1 MVVIINMKNMKTILT
16 NEHHGDHEHHGGH
29 DHHHHGNFK
38 ELFYTTTL
46 IAGILGIFPQDISY
60 FLFKNLS
67 MPLMVG
73 LFVPTL
79 LSLTLFILPPIFIY
93 KSNKIREIN
102 RKGFNVYLAINAILG
117 LLISSFSIIVFI
129 AWLG

>member
-1 MVVIINMKNMKTILT
+1 MNNSEHKITKKNSIKNIWKILY
-16 NEHHGDHEHHGGH
+16 G
-29 DHHHHGNFK
+29 
-38 ELFYTTTL
+38 LTL
-46 IAGILGIFPQDISY
+46 IAGILGIFAQDISY

-67 MPLMVG
+67 IPLMVG

>member
-1 MVVIINMKNMKTILT
+1 MNNSERKITKKILIKNIWKILY
-16 NEHHGDHEHHGGH
+16 G
-29 DHHHHGNFK
+29 F
-38 ELFYTTTL
+38 TL
-46 IAGILGIFPQDISY
+46 IAGILGILAQDISY

-67 MPLMVG
+67 IPLMVG
-73 LFVPTL
+73 FFVPTF
-79 LSLTLFILPPIFIY
+79 LSLILFILPPIFIY

-102 RKGFNVYLAINAILG
+102 RKGFNAYLAINAILG